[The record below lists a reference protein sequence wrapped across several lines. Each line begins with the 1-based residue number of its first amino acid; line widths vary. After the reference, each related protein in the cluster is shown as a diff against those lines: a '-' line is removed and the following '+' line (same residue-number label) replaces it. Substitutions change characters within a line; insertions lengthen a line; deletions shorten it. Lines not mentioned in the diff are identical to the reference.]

1 MLGMLAND
9 DTSLIEEG
17 SKNDTFAA
25 VKLGSDKKP
34 MPFSFS
40 Q

>member
-25 VKLGSDKKP
+25 VKWSSDKLS
-34 MPFSFS
+34 MV
-40 Q
+40 